1 MAGVRFYVFERE
13 NDDMKIAIDA
23 MGGDYA
29 PQEIITGALNAIAKT
44 PELTIILV
52 GSKEAFSEYLPV
64 LPDRVETVISQTV
77 MAMDESVENLRKK
90 RDSSIFIATQLV
102 AEKKADAI
110 ISCGSTGAQ
119 MGAALL
125 LMGRIKG
132 VKRPA
137 IVIPYPTL
145 AGNKVLLDGGA
156 NADADAA
163 NLLDFAIMGNAYARF
178 LTGNDQPRVV
188 LLSNGSEAHK
198 GNAVI
203 REAHQLMAAASVFD
217 FKGNI
222 EGRDIMKGNY
232 DVVVADGFTGNLVI
246 KLTEGV
252 ASGLFQLIKTE
263 ITATTMRKFG
273 AALVKPGLKNIAKMF
288 DYSNYGGA
296 PLLGVNGVSLVC
308 HGCSKA
314 AAVENAIQHAATFV
328 GQNFVG
334 VLSADIAAYHQGQ
347 SQENLEENK

>member
-1 MAGVRFYVFERE
+1 
-13 NDDMKIAIDA
+13 MKIAIDA

-29 PQEIITGALNAIAKT
+29 PKEIIEGALNAAGENNI
-44 PELTIILV
+44 ELIFV
-52 GSKEAFSEYLPV
+52 GSEEAFSEYLPT
-64 LPDRVETVISQTV
+64 LPQGVETLISHSV

-90 RDSSIFIATQLV
+90 KDSSIFMATQLV

-110 ISCGSTGAQ
+110 VSCGSTGAQ

-125 LMGRIKG
+125 LLGRIKG

-145 AGNKVLLDGGA
+145 KGDKVLLDAGA
-156 NADADAA
+156 NADADAK

-178 LTGNDQPRVV
+178 LTGRERPEVM
-188 LLSNGSEAHK
+188 LLSNGGEAHK
-198 GNAVI
+198 GTAVI
-203 REAHQLMAAASVFD
+203 REAHQLMAAAKGFD

-222 EGRDIMKGNY
+222 EGRDIMAGDY

-252 ASGLFQLIKTE
+252 ASGLFHLIKEE
-263 ITATTMRKFG
+263 ITATATRKIG
-273 AALVKPGLKNIAKMF
+273 AALVKPGLKNIAKKF

-296 PLLGVNGVSLVC
+296 PLLGVKGVSLVC
-308 HGCSKA
+308 HGSSKA
-314 AAVENAIQHAATFV
+314 KAVENAVYNAVSFV
-328 GQNFVG
+328 EQNFVDA
-334 VLSADIAAYHQGQ
+334 LTADVAAY
-347 SQENLEENK
+347 QEAQKQDITGGKENE

>member
-1 MAGVRFYVFERE
+1 
-13 NDDMKIAIDA
+13 MKIAIDA
-23 MGGDYA
+23 MGGDHA
-29 PQEIITGALNAIAKT
+29 PQEIIAGVMQALAK
-44 PELTIILV
+44 EKDLEIILV
-52 GSKEAFSEYLPV
+52 GSEEAFAEYLPV
-64 LPDRVETVISQTV
+64 LPERLKTVISHSV

-90 RDSSIFIATQLV
+90 KDSSIFMATQLV

-125 LMGRIKG
+125 LLGRVKG

-145 AGNKVLLDGGA
+145 KGPKVFLDGGA
-156 NADADAA
+156 NAEADQR

-178 LTGNDQPRVV
+178 LTKKERPEVA

-198 GNAVI
+198 GTAVV
-203 REAHQLMAAASVFD
+203 REAHQLMAAAKGLD
-217 FKGNI
+217 FIGNL
-222 EGRDIMKGNY
+222 EGRDIMTGDY
-232 DVVVADGFTGNLVI
+232 DVLVTDGFTGNLAL

-252 ASGLFQLIKTE
+252 ASGLFHLIKEE
-263 ITATTMRKFG
+263 ITATATRKIG
-273 AALVKPGLKNIAKMF
+273 AALVKPGLKNIAQRF

-308 HGCSKA
+308 HGSSKA
-314 AAVENAIQHAATFV
+314 TAVENAIYNAASFV
-328 GQNFVG
+328 KQNFIEE
-334 VLSADIAAYHQGQ
+334 LTNDIAAYHEEQKQDLIGGK
-347 SQENLEENK
+347 ENE